1 MTQRRVVVTG
11 YGALTPLGNTAD
23 ETWENVTKGVSGT
36 NEITR
41 FDTTK
46 FKTHIACEL
55 KDYNPLNYFDKKEVR
70 KYNLFQQYALVASDE
85 AVKKSKIVIDKLDR
99 SRCGVIWGSA
109 IGGLETLMVEISDF
123 NTGDGTPRFSPNLF
137 TKIMFDSV
145 PGMIAQ
151 KYKFEGPSYVTVSGC
166 ASSSNAIINAYRKIA
181 YNVADLFIVG
191 GSEAPISPIGIGA
204 FSAMKSLSTR
214 NDDYATASRPF
225 DTDRDGFVIGE
236 GAGALVI
243 ESLDHAVARN
253 ATIYAEIVGT
263 GYSNDNVN
271 TTNPDPKGES
281 AYNAMKSAIASAGM
295 DISDINHIN
304 AHASGTKDGDL
315 SETRAI
321 RNLFGDA
328 LPKIYVTSTK
338 SMTGHLLGASGAVES
353 VISILSL
360 CDAIVPPTINN
371 TSVDPEIGEGFYFI
385 LNKAKKRKINCVMN
399 NSFGLGGHNA
409 VIIFKKFK

>member
-1 MTQRRVVVTG
+1 M
-11 YGALTPLGNTAD
+11 
-23 ETWENVTKGVSGT
+23 
-36 NEITR
+36 
-41 FDTTK
+41 
-46 FKTHIACEL
+46 
-55 KDYNPLNYFDKKEVR
+55 
-70 KYNLFQQYALVASDE
+70 
-85 AVKKSKIVIDKLDR
+85 
-99 SRCGVIWGSA
+99 
-109 IGGLETLMVEISDF
+109 
-123 NTGDGTPRFSPNLF
+123 
-137 TKIMFDSV
+137 
-145 PGMIAQ
+145 
-151 KYKFEGPSYVTVSGC
+151 
-166 ASSSNAIINAYRKIA
+166 
-181 YNVADLFIVG
+181 FIVG

-204 FSAMKSLSTR
+204 FSAMKALSTR

-281 AYNAMKSAIASAGM
+281 QYNAMKLAIASAGM

-321 RNLFGDA
+321 RNLFGDV
-328 LPKIYVTSTK
+328 LSKIYVTSTK
-338 SMTGHLLGASGAVES
+338 SMTGYLLGASGAVES
-353 VISILSL
+353 IISILSL
-360 CDAIVPPTINN
+360 CNAIVPPTINN

-409 VIIFKKFK
+409 AIIFKKFK